1 MDEISKALKD
11 HYESAFALHGP
22 SSMGVDWGEE
32 EKNLNLRYEKMLA
45 VLPDSDPPP
54 TTTMLDVGCGF
65 GGLLRHARAKGLKF
79 SYTGV
84 DVAENMIQWAKKE
97 YPADQFF
104 LGDVLKLEFDRK
116 YSYVVCNGI
125 LTQKLNTPGL
135 VMDEYAHQLIRRLFD
150 LSLGGIA
157 FNVMTTKVNH
167 FANNLYY
174 RNPAELLSWCLSEIT
189 RHVKI
194 DHAYPL
200 FEYTVYLYREPSRS
214 QA

>member
-11 HYESAFALHGP
+11 HYESAFKLHGA
-22 SSMGVDWGEE
+22 SSMGVDWGKAQEYV
-32 EKNLNLRYEKMLA
+32 NLRYEKMLA
-45 VLPDSDPPP
+45 VMQDSEP
-54 TTTMLDVGCGF
+54 TSTATMLDVGCGF
-65 GGLLRHARAKGLKF
+65 GGLLSYARAKGLKL

-84 DVAENMIQWAKKE
+84 DVAENMIQWASKE
-97 YPADQFF
+97 YPENQFF
-104 LGDVLKLEFDRK
+104 LGDVLEMDFVRK
-116 YSYVVCNGI
+116 YTYVVCNGI

-135 VMDEYAHQLIRRLFD
+135 VMDEYAHRLIRRLFD
-150 LSLGGIA
+150 LCLGGIA

-174 RNPAELLSWCLSEIT
+174 RNPAELLSWCMSEIT

-200 FEYTVYLYREPSRS
+200 FEYTIYLYREG
-214 QA
+214 QATPL